1 MKHRILVGIAGA
13 VLAVVAGVAPAS
25 ADTAVAHPS
34 ASGPTVAAS
43 PGFAAAGSGLA
54 TNGGDLLHQFCL
66 RTMRKAVEEDN
77 AAFEARDADRYRA
90 ILNPDLVVD
99 RDGVVTYGRDEALN
113 SAIAFFQVPGW
124 HWQTTILS
132 ATVYGC
138 STGVAIVDA
147 HQIGPGAFDYHAQV
161 AMTMT
166 SSTGRWTV
174 AMDYVH
180 LISKTPTS

>member
-1 MKHRILVGIAGA
+1 
-13 VLAVVAGVAPAS
+13 
-25 ADTAVAHPS
+25 
-34 ASGPTVAAS
+34 
-43 PGFAAAGSGLA
+43 
-54 TNGGDLLHQFCL
+54 
-66 RTMRKAVEEDN
+66 MRQAVEEDN

-99 RDGVVTYGRDEALN
+99 RDGSVTYGRDAAMA

-124 HWQTTILS
+124 HWQTAILS

-147 HQIGPGAFDYHAQV
+147 HQFGPGAFDYHAHV

-166 SSTGRWTV
+166 RATGRWTV

>member
-1 MKHRILVGIAGA
+1 MKHRILVGIAGT
-13 VLAVVAGVAPAS
+13 VLAAVIAVSPAA
-25 ADTAVAHPS
+25 ADPLVAHPS
-34 ASGPTVAAS
+34 APAPTVTAA
-43 PGFAAAGSGLA
+43 PGVGGVLNSG
-54 TNGGDLLHQFCL
+54 DWLHQFCL
-66 RTMRKAVEEDN
+66 RTMKRAVEEDN

-99 RDGVVTYGRDEALN
+99 RDGTVTYGRAKAME
-113 SAIAFFQVPGW
+113 SAIAFFAVPGW
-124 HWQTTILS
+124 HWKTTILS

-147 HQIGPGAFDYHAQV
+147 HQFGPGAFDYHAHV

-180 LISKTPTS
+180 LISKTPTG

>member
-1 MKHRILVGIAGA
+1 MKHRILVGMTSA
-13 VLAVVAGVAPAS
+13 VLAAAFAVAPAA
-25 ADTAVAHPS
+25 ADPAVAHSS
-34 ASGPTVAAS
+34 APA
-43 PGFAAAGSGLA
+43 PIA
-54 TNGGDLLHQFCL
+54 TSATSVGAVQTGGDLVHRLCL
-66 RTMRKAVEEDN
+66 KTMRQAVEEDN

-99 RDGVVTYGRDEALN
+99 RDGSVTYGRDAAMA

-132 ATVYGC
+132 ATIYGC

-147 HQIGPGAFDYHAQV
+147 HQFGPGAFDYHAHV

-166 SSTGRWTV
+166 RATGRWTV